1 VNNSSV
7 NRSTVSSASA
17 TSALVSVLLLAS
29 GLGAQSFS
37 FPSFASVGNLTM
49 NGTAG
54 QVGSVLR
61 VTDLGAGDVGAAWY
75 STPVSVAEGFE
86 TEFVFRM
93 SSAPEGMAFVIQGSP
108 AGASAMGG
116 DLWGLG
122 YGFGNVGMG
131 IANSIAIEI
140 DAMQD
145 GFLSDS
151 SSNEVSIH
159 TLGVLGNS
167 ENEGASIGRV
177 ALPGDLSNNNTHTMR
192 LVYIPGTLEVFID
205 TLPAPVL
212 SVPFTFESGGNY
224 VSGGSTGGLG
234 LAGPD
239 AWVGFTSTNS
249 SPSQFCEIQSWNW
262 ISQYLPDACYVGNVL
277 QAVGGP
283 YDVLTVN
290 NSTGGPY
297 RVVRALVADP
307 WSVEV
312 VPPPGELAAPFVLTG
327 TLGIANAAT
336 VTVTP
341 FGNACFPPNVI
352 GMGVYLA
359 PQTFQVPPGLALNL
373 DFTLQAVMATSSIN
387 PAQFELSNAVGMS
400 FLFGPAP
407 TITSFSPSSAVPGT
421 ALTLFGANFSPFVGL
436 SINGVPVTIST
447 SSANSISFFMPANV
461 ACDSVLQVRNPDGSA
476 AQTAINPTPVITNQ
490 TNAMGPAAG
499 GTTYVVIG
507 QGLAL
512 GSTMTIG
519 GNAALVLASGAT
531 SIVVRTPPGV
541 PGPAAVVIT
550 TPGGCQVTSTFTYF

>member
-1 VNNSSV
+1 MNNSSV

-177 ALPGDLSNNNTHTMR
+177 ALPGDLSNNNTHT
-192 LVYIPGTLEVFID
+192 
-205 TLPAPVL
+205 
-212 SVPFTFESGGNY
+212 
-224 VSGGSTGGLG
+224 
-234 LAGPD
+234 
-239 AWVGFTSTNS
+239 S
-249 SPSQFCEIQSWNW
+249 S
-262 ISQYLPDACYVGNVL
+262 
-277 QAVGGP
+277 
-283 YDVLTVN
+283 
-290 NSTGGPY
+290 
-297 RVVRALVADP
+297 
-307 WSVEV
+307 
-312 VPPPGELAAPFVLTG
+312 
-327 TLGIANAAT
+327 
-336 VTVTP
+336 
-341 FGNACFPPNVI
+341 
-352 GMGVYLA
+352 
-359 PQTFQVPPGLALNL
+359 
-373 DFTLQAVMATSSIN
+373 
-387 PAQFELSNAVGMS
+387 S
-400 FLFGPAP
+400 F
-407 TITSFSPSSAVPGT
+407 
-421 ALTLFGANFSPFVGL
+421 
-436 SINGVPVTIST
+436 
-447 SSANSISFFMPANV
+447 
-461 ACDSVLQVRNPDGSA
+461 
-476 AQTAINPTPVITNQ
+476 
-490 TNAMGPAAG
+490 
-499 GTTYVVIG
+499 
-507 QGLAL
+507 
-512 GSTMTIG
+512 
-519 GNAALVLASGAT
+519 
-531 SIVVRTPPGV
+531 
-541 PGPAAVVIT
+541 
-550 TPGGCQVTSTFTYF
+550 